1 MELPLPAATAVA
13 LLPSA
18 RPSTGAMP
26 ATRLCMLNTQSSW
39 QERGALSTPLGDFAR
54 QTSDRSLRVRS
65 HPISSMSD
73 GG

>member
-1 MELPLPAATAVA
+1 MELPLPAAVA
-13 LLPSA
+13 RLPSA
-18 RPSTGAMP
+18 QPSTGAMP
-26 ATRLCMLNTQSSW
+26 ATRCCMHNTQSSW

-65 HPISSMSD
+65 HPISSMPD